1 MGKSVQKLIL
11 CIVIIDQND
20 GFRRNFMIQWKK
32 NKKKNWNLELS
43 YTGHEQL
50 FS

>member
-20 GFRRNFMIQWKK
+20 GFRRNFMIQWK
-32 NKKKNWNLELS
+32 NKKPWNLEVS

>member
-1 MGKSVQKLIL
+1 MGKRVQKLIL
-11 CIVIIDQND
+11 CIVIIDQSN

-32 NKKKNWNLELS
+32 KLKLKVS